1 MRITIMGSGNG
12 ATAAAFEWAKAGH
25 QVSLWDFERFD
36 ANIAAIAASGMI
48 EGRVKF
54 EGRVGI
60 HYAGHDLDRA
70 LEGAELVLLV
80 GPAYAH
86 EAMGEAL
93 RGRLTTEAAYCMLP
107 SACNGAVVL
116 KRALGLDLLD
126 DTYLIGE
133 TSTLPYGCRLV
144 EPGVVR
150 VTTRVL
156 DGLFVAALPS
166 ARTPELLAKL
176 QVVWPQ
182 AEAVRNVLQTT
193 LQNANP
199 ILHPAIMLLNAARIE
214 NTGGD
219 FLFYTEGV
227 TPASARLMET
237 LDLERIAL
245 GRALGVEVLPDP
257 ELGLRQGYLSETTC
271 LKGYNE
277 GIGFA
282 GSRAPSS
289 LEFRYLTE
297 DVPYGLVFTSEL
309 AKEVGVPTP
318 GIDAVIT
325 LASIVLGTDFRAQG
339 KRLPRNLG
347 FGDLTP
353 ERVAAL

>member
-12 ATAAAFEWAKAGH
+12 ATAAAFEWAAAGH

-36 ANIAAIAASGMI
+36 ANIAAIAASGTI

-116 KRALGLDLLD
+116 KRSLGLDLLD

-156 DGLFVAALPS
+156 DGLYIAALPS
-166 ARTPELLAKL
+166 SRTPELLAKL
-176 QVVWPQ
+176 QAVWPQ
-182 AEAVRNVLQTT
+182 AEAARNVLQTT

-199 ILHPAIMLLNAARIE
+199 GDRRGHHAGVHCA
-214 NTGGD
+214 GG
-219 FLFYTEGV
+219 G
-227 TPASARLMET
+227 
-237 LDLERIAL
+237 
-245 GRALGVEVLPDP
+245 
-257 ELGLRQGYLSETTC
+257 
-271 LKGYNE
+271 
-277 GIGFA
+277 
-282 GSRAPSS
+282 
-289 LEFRYLTE
+289 
-297 DVPYGLVFTSEL
+297 
-309 AKEVGVPTP
+309 
-318 GIDAVIT
+318 
-325 LASIVLGTDFRAQG
+325 
-339 KRLPRNLG
+339 LPRPG
-347 FGDLTP
+347 QAPAPRPGV
-353 ERVAAL
+353 R